1 MVFILLPRKE
11 ARHSIRLR
19 TLLTAPLVALRG
31 VWRLHGSFTLAT
43 KDMEVSKTRNQYDNS
58 SHGKLY
64 F

>member
-1 MVFILLPRKE
+1 MVFTILPRKE

-43 KDMEVSKTRNQYDNS
+43 KDMEVSKNHNQYNNS
-58 SHGKLY
+58 SHDKLY